1 MTGRILIIGAAG
13 QIGTELTETLR
24 GIYGTENVIASD
36 IRDVPALSE
45 AGPFLNLDVLD
56 RDRVFEVIRDNKIDT
71 VYLLAALLSA
81 SGEKKPKFAW
91 KLNMDGLLNVLDA
104 AVELNLDKVFWPSS
118 IAVFGPNTPRVNTP
132 QDCIMDPNTVY
143 GISKLAGERWCEYY
157 AQRYDV
163 DVRSLRYPGIIGYK
177 SLPGGGTTDYAVEI
191 FHEALKKGSYSCF
204 LQEDT
209 RLPMMYMSDAVRAT
223 IQLMESPK
231 EQITVRSAYNLG
243 AIDFTPAELT
253 SAIQVHM
260 PEFTCAYE
268 PDFRQAIA
276 DSWPQSIDDSR
287 ARNDWNW
294 QPEFDLP
301 GMTADMLENIPKLFD
316 IETV

>member
-24 GIYGTENVIASD
+24 GIYGPENVIASD

-45 AGPFLNLDVLD
+45 TGPFFTLDVLD
-56 RDRVFEVIRDNKIDT
+56 REKVFSSIRENNIDT

-81 SGEKKPKFAW
+81 SGEKNPKFAW
-91 KLNMDGLLNVLDA
+91 KLNMEGLLNVLDA
-104 AVELNLDKVFWPSS
+104 AVELKLKRVFWPSS
-118 IAVFGPNTPRVNTP
+118 IAVFGPNTPRQNTP
-132 QDCIMDPNTVY
+132 QNSVMDPNTVY

-157 AQRYDV
+157 AQQYGV

-191 FHEALKKGSYSCF
+191 FHEALKKGSYTCF
-204 LQEDT
+204 LKDDT

-223 IQLMESPK
+223 IQLMESTS

-243 AIDFTPAELT
+243 AIDFTPAELVT
-253 SAIQVHM
+253 EIQAHM
-260 PEFTCAYE
+260 PDFSCTYA

-276 DSWPQSIDDSR
+276 DSWPQSIDDSQ
-287 ARNDWNW
+287 ARKDWNW
-294 QPEFDLP
+294 QPEFDLKN
-301 GMTADMLENIPKLFD
+301 MTGDMLENIPKLFD
-316 IETV
+316 IEAV